1 MASKTQLGLIDL
13 RIIRPCAVRIT
24 SSNIWVKLAK
34 VWRSRKEVSKK
45 KSLQTE
51 LDRLEKRSRNKRS
64 CGPPSKAKRS
74 AGW

>member
-1 MASKTQLGLIDL
+1 MGLIGL
-13 RIIRPCAVRIT
+13 RIIQPCAVRIT

-51 LDRLEKRSRNKRS
+51 LDRLEKRSRNERS
-64 CGPPSKAKRS
+64 SGPPSKAKRS